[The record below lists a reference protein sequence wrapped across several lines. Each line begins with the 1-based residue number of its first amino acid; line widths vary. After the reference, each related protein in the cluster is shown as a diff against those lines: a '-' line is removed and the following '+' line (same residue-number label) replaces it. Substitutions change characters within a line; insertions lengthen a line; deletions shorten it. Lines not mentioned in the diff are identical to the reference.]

1 MHRFRAAATL
11 VFGVFLSLAAPALA
25 DNGQGHNNN
34 QGDNNQGDNNQG
46 QRPKLPTSRS
56 APEIDPVAAG
66 AVVAL
71 LVGGTTVIAARRA
84 RRKSADK

>member
-1 MHRFRAAATL
+1 MHRLGAVATL
-11 VFGVFLSLAAPALA
+11 VFGVFMLLAVPALA
-25 DNGQGHNNN
+25 DNGHGNNNN
-34 QGDNNQGDNNQG
+34 QGDDNQGDNGQG
-46 QRPKLPTSRS
+46 HRPKLPTSRS

>member
-25 DNGQGHNNN
+25 DNGQGHN
-34 QGDNNQGDNNQG
+34 NNQGDNNQG